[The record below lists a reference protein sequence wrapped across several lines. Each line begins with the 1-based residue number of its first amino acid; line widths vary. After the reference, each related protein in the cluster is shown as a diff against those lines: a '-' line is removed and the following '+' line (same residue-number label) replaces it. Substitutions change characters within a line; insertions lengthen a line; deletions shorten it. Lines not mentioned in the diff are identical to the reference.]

1 MFSSNRVLKSIAL
14 TAVAAPLLWGC
25 GSMVTREEYDH
36 NVNALQQ
43 ANDSLK
49 RRNMQ
54 LEAMGSESEQNAAAL
69 KLYGEIS
76 EQLKQ
81 MLAGVK
87 GGDGFGPV
95 GGDVKHWRLTDEAF
109 LFDSGKSAVKPKFKQ
124 KLTEF
129 VNSIKGS
136 DTVYLRIVGHTDSAP
151 IDKSRE
157 HNPTGMN
164 LELGAR
170 RAIVVADI
178 FNDAGF
184 PELRMLVESAGASQP
199 IASNSTKE
207 GKAQN
212 RRVDIYIGEGKPIPA
227 EAGGK
232 KESKKESKHKE
243 GKHSEDKIK

>member
-1 MFSSNRVLKSIAL
+1 MFFTNRVLKSFVL
-14 TAVAAPLLWGC
+14 TAVATPVLWGC
-25 GSMVTREEYDH
+25 GSMVARDEYDR

-54 LEAMGSESEQNAAAL
+54 LEGMASEYEQAIAKG

-81 MLAGVK
+81 LLAGMK
-87 GGDGFGPV
+87 GSEGFGTV
-95 GGDVKHWRLTDEAF
+95 GGDVTHWRLTDEAF
-109 LFDSGKSAVKPKFKQ
+109 LFDSGKSAVKPNFKQ
-124 KLTEF
+124 KLVEF
-129 VNSIKGS
+129 VNKFKGS
-136 DTVYLRIVGHTDSAP
+136 DTVYLRIVGHTDSDP
-151 IDKSRE
+151 INKSRDG
-157 HNPTGMN
+157 NPTGMN

-178 FNDAGF
+178 FSDAGF

-199 IASNSTKE
+199 VASNSTKE
-207 GKAQN
+207 GKKQN

-232 KESKKESKHKE
+232 KESKHKDDKHT
-243 GKHSEDKIK
+243 EDRTK